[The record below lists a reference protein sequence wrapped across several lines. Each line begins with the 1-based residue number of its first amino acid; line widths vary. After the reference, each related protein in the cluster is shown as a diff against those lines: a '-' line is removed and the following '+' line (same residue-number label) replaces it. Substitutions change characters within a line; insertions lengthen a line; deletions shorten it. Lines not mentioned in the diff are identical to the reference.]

1 MKRLLWILCM
11 VQISLGLIPFEAIAA
26 GISVDAGL
34 TPAEDRWI
42 VRTQLRYMQRHDD
55 PTIMG
60 RRTERYLFNAVVAY
74 GFRRN
79 LTLILKQPAVH
90 QKMSM
95 TGSTNRETGL
105 ADLSLL
111 AKYKIY
117 RHNTRV
123 YTFGAAATLGLELP
137 TGADAFTSDTW
148 DLKPGLY
155 LSWRR
160 GRWASDFNIDY
171 AWNGFA
177 DDGAGDIDPGDEL
190 SMDWS
195 LAHQFSIGREA
206 DTTLA
211 PVLEISYKNITG
223 DRLDNRTVKNTGET
237 ILYFS
242 PGLKFTKSSFIL
254 EALAQ
259 IPVWQ
264 DQEGSQLEQSTVILA
279 GMRFMY

>member
-1 MKRLLWILCM
+1 MKRFAWKLCV
-11 VQISLGLIPFEAIAA
+11 VQIVLFLAPFEAIPA

-42 VRTQLRYMQRHDD
+42 VRTQWRYMERHDD
-55 PTIMG
+55 PTTMG
-60 RRTERYLFNAVVAY
+60 RRMERYLFNAVVAY
-74 GFRRN
+74 GLRRD
-79 LTLILKQPAVH
+79 LTLILRQPVVH
-90 QKMSM
+90 QEMSM
-95 TGSTNRETGL
+95 AGSKDRESGL

-117 RHNTRV
+117 RQNTRF

-137 TGADAFTSDTW
+137 TGAEAFTSNTW
-148 DLKPGLY
+148 DLKPGLF

-171 AWNGFA
+171 AWNGFS
-177 DDGAGDIDPGDEL
+177 DEGVGDIDPGDEV
-190 SMDWS
+190 SIDWA

-206 DTTLA
+206 DITLA
-211 PVLEISYKNITG
+211 PVLEISYKNITR
-223 DRLDNRTVKNTGET
+223 DRLDNRTVENTGET
-237 ILYFS
+237 IVYIS
-242 PGLKFTKSSFIL
+242 PGIKFTRSSFIF

-264 DQEGSQLEQSTVILA
+264 DQEGSQLERSSVVLA
-279 GMRFMY
+279 GMRFMF